1 MKAITTTGASVAFI
15 VFALLLSGCGASM
28 QARSVDVKQSLL
40 VNPAILQK
48 GTGDQALYRYVN
60 PKLDVK
66 KYTRMMI
73 DPVLIE
79 KQGELDAK
87 DQENYQKLANNAYV
101 YLVQELEKDYKI
113 VLAPEPGTMRIQM
126 AILDA
131 DSSKPVRNVT
141 SSILPIGIGIS
152 LAQYAATGKPSGVGE
167 ITAEF
172 RVTDAMSGELLAAG
186 IDKRV
191 GGKDISGMFDSWHN
205 ADEALKYWA
214 QRGRYVL
221 CVERGGKDCVKP

>member
-1 MKAITTTGASVAFI
+1 MKTVTTKSGLVALSAL
-15 VFALLLSGCGASM
+15 ALLLSGCGASM

-40 VNPAILQK
+40 VNPDILQK

-66 KYTRMMI
+66 KYARMMI

-79 KQGELDAK
+79 KQGELSAEE
-87 DQENYQKLANNAYV
+87 QENYQKLANNAYV
-101 YLVQELEKDYKI
+101 YMVQELEKDYKI

-131 DSSKPVRNVT
+131 DSSKAVRNVT
-141 SSILPIGIGIS
+141 STILPIGMAIS

-172 RVTDAMSGELLAAG
+172 RVTDATTGELLAAG

-221 CVERGGKDCVKP
+221 CVERGGKECVKP

>member
-1 MKAITTTGASVAFI
+1 MNTVTTKSGLVVLSAL
-15 VFALLLSGCGASM
+15 ALLLSGCGGSM
-28 QARSVDVKQSLL
+28 QARSVEVKQSLL
-40 VNPAILQK
+40 FNPAILEK

-60 PKLDVK
+60 PKIDVK
-66 KYTRMMI
+66 KYSRIMV

-79 KQGELDAK
+79 KQGELDA
-87 DQENYQKLANNAYV
+87 DERENYQKLANNAYV
-101 YLVQELEKDYKI
+101 YLTQELGNDYKI
-113 VLAPEPGTMRIQM
+113 VQAPEPGTMRIQM
-126 AILDA
+126 AIVDA
-131 DSSKPVRNVT
+131 DNAKPVRNVT
-141 SSILPIGIGIS
+141 STIIPIGMAIT
-152 LAQYAATGKPSGVGE
+152 LTKYAATGKPAGVGE

-172 RVTDAMSGELLAAG
+172 KVTDASTGELLAAG

-191 GGKDISGMFDSWHN
+191 GGKDISGMFDTWHN